1 MNNKPTRKPT
11 RLKGYDYSSNGAVFV
26 TVCMQNRSEDMLS
39 TINFD
44 DEKLCCKIDLSPQGK
59 IIERYITLIPSK
71 YPDVKVEKYV
81 IMPDHIHMIVTIEHT
96 ANKDA
101 CSTGLSTVMGW
112 FKYQT
117 TKEINILNNT
127 PGLKIYQRSFND
139 HIIRDEDDF
148 LIRWQYI
155 EDNPNRWQNKRTI

>member
-1 MNNKPTRKPT
+1 MDNKPTRKPT
-11 RLKGYDYSSNGAVFV
+11 RLNGYDYSRNGAVFV

-44 DEKLCCKIDLSPQGK
+44 EKEMCSRVELSQQGK
-59 IIERYITLIPSK
+59 IIEKYINLIPLK
-71 YPDVKVEKYV
+71 YPDIKIEKYV
-81 IMPDHIHMIVTIEHT
+81 IMPDHIHMIITVENH
-96 ANKDA
+96 NEKDTSA
-101 CSTGLSTVMGW
+101 TNVSTVMGW

-139 HIIRDEDDF
+139 HIIRDDKDY